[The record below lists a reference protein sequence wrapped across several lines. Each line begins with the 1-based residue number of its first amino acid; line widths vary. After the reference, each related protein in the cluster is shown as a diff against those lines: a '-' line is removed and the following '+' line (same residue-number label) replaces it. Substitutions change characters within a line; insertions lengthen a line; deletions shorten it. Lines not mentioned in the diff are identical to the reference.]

1 MSAPA
6 FFYDELTSRNTGFIP
21 GPAQR
26 RIQAARVLVAGCGS
40 TGGAVVEPLAR
51 LGFQDLVLADNGDYE
66 LNNLNRQHAG
76 HLHVGRNKAEVS
88 AELVTAINPFA
99 RVEVHRQGIQPFNV
113 DELVRGSDVVI
124 DGVDVTERSGMAA
137 KWALH
142 ESAARLGVPVISG
155 YDMAGMQYV
164 RCYDYRTPSLPFD
177 GTVTLRD
184 VEKSTP
190 WQVLAQLI
198 PKRKVPVEMLR
209 NLRVS
214 LHDED
219 YHVSQLVYTSMLF
232 GAIASRM
239 TVELL
244 GGRRVRRSVSIDL
257 HRALRRRST
266 NGRLAATKPLEIV
279 RTLRTLKKGS
289 PE

>member
-1 MSAPA
+1 MSAPNA
-6 FFYDELTSRNTGFIP
+6 FYDELTSRNSGFIP
-21 GPAQR
+21 GSAQR
-26 RIQAARVLVAGCGS
+26 QIREARVLVAGCGS
-40 TGGAVVEPLAR
+40 TGGSVVEPLVR

-76 HLHVGRNKAEVS
+76 HHQIGRNKAEVS
-88 AELVTAINPFA
+88 AEIVTAINPYA
-99 RVEVHRQGIQPFNV
+99 RTEVHVRGIQADNV
-113 DELVRGSDVVI
+113 DELVRASDIVI
-124 DGVDVTERSGMAA
+124 DGVDVTERSGMRA

-164 RCYDYRTPSLPFD
+164 RCYDYRTAARPFD
-177 GTVTLRD
+177 GTVTFRD
-184 VEKSTP
+184 VEESTP
-190 WQVLAQLI
+190 WQVLALLI

-209 NLRVS
+209 NLRAS
-214 LHDED
+214 MHDDD

-239 TVELL
+239 AVELL
-244 GGRRVRRSVSIDL
+244 RGSPVRRSVSIDL
-257 HRALRRRST
+257 HQALRRRFT

-279 RTLRTLKKGS
+279 RTLRTLKKGT
-289 PE
+289 PG